1 MRRLV
6 DAGCRTARRAGQ
18 NDPCQGVSG
27 GAGVVPVVKRVT
39 IGVGVVALLVFW
51 GLCFL
56 FEFSKTSGDVPAAAA
71 MRFPAGSV
79 VVDTEKHCR
88 AERCW
93 STFYVAPPPGMTATE
108 LTAEIEG
115 AGVGPILGSFSDPR
129 FVYAKATLNGL
140 TVHVVGSYW

>member
-1 MRRLV
+1 MIRSKASP
-6 DAGCRTARRAGQ
+6 AG
-18 NDPCQGVSG
+18 P
-27 GAGVVPVVKRVT
+27 GVVPVVKRVA
-39 IGVGVVALLVFW
+39 IGLGVVALLVFW

-56 FEFSKTSGDVPAAAA
+56 FEFSKTSGDVPEAAA

-93 STFYVAPPPGMTATE
+93 STFYVAPPAGMTATE

-129 FVYAKATLNGL
+129 FVYSRATLNGL

>member
-1 MRRLV
+1 MILAKASP
-6 DAGCRTARRAGQ
+6 AG
-18 NDPCQGVSG
+18 P
-27 GAGVVPVVKRVT
+27 GVVPVVKRAA
-39 IGVGVVALLVFW
+39 IGLGVVALLVFW

-56 FEFSKTSGDVPAAAA
+56 FESSKTSGDVPAAAA

-88 AERCW
+88 ADRCW
-93 STFYVAPPPGMTATE
+93 SAFYVAPPPGMTATE

-129 FVYAKATLNGL
+129 FVYSRATLNGL
-140 TVHVVGSYW
+140 TVHVVGRYW

>member
-1 MRRLV
+1 MFRWSS
-6 DAGCRTARRAGQ
+6 ASPSGS
-18 NDPCQGVSG
+18 VSL
-27 GAGVVPVVKRVT
+27 PSW
-39 IGVGVVALLVFW
+39 FCW

-56 FEFSKTSGDVPAAAA
+56 FEFSKTSGDVPEAAA

-93 STFYVAPPPGMTATE
+93 SPFYVAPPPGMTATE
-108 LTAEIEG
+108 LTAEIQG
-115 AGVGPILGSFSDPR
+115 ANIGPILGSFSDPR
-129 FVYAKATLNGL
+129 FVNAKATLNGL

>member
-1 MRRLV
+1 MIRAKAAL
-6 DAGCRTARRAGQ
+6 AGT
-18 NDPCQGVSG
+18 GVG
-27 GAGVVPVVKRVT
+27 PLVKRVA

-56 FEFSKTSGDVPAAAA
+56 FEFSKTSGDVPEAAA

-108 LTAEIEG
+108 LTDEIENKN
-115 AGVGPILGSFSDPR
+115 VGPILGSFSDPR
-129 FVYAKATLNGL
+129 FVYARATLNGS
-140 TVHVVGSYW
+140 TVHVVGTYW